1 MTVIW
6 HFTVEIKEIIKSG
19 KNFLWPRPKTCP
31 RCGAPGVW
39 GHGFVWAYF
48 DEALDGLWL
57 RRYRCPHCRC
67 VIRLKPC
74 GYFPRF
80 QASIEAIRTQLR
92 ARLLKGRWPPG
103 LSKSRQRHWLSAL
116 KRKTEAWFDKTFEGD
131 LIAAFDKLVLARQ
144 NPVSRS
150 I

>member
-1 MTVIW
+1 VIW
-6 HFTVEIKEIIKSG
+6 QIAVEIKKILQLG
-19 KNFLWPRPKTCP
+19 KNYPWPKPETCP
-31 RCGAPGVW
+31 RCGAKGVW

-67 VIRLKPC
+67 MIRLKPC

-80 QASIEAIRTQLR
+80 QAFLKTVRS
-92 ARLLKGRWPPG
+92 RLHDRLATGRWGPG
-103 LSKSRQRHWLSAL
+103 LSKSRQRHWLLAL
-116 KRKTEAWFDKTFEGD
+116 RRKTAAWFDNTFQEN
-131 LIAAFDKLVLARQ
+131 LIAAFDRLISLGQ
-144 NPVSRS
+144 IPVSRS